1 MNLGWQSSSSGTASA
16 SAGQFEAQQE
26 EMLQA
31 LRAINVVADRPM
43 VRQAQRRV
51 RQRSLEIFA
60 RRRQLRER
68 IGMSLLG
75 FSLVWLLMTPVI
87 WGSYNQ
93 IVTLSQSLGW
103 RHCADAE
110 CQVMYLTC
118 WLLPITLVTLV
129 IGLLRSRSTKSSRKL
144 DSFVR

>member
-1 MNLGWQSSSSGTASA
+1 MKMGWQNSAMAGTSSA
-16 SAGQFEAQQE
+16 SAGELESQA

-31 LRAINVVADRPM
+31 LRAVSVVAERPM

-51 RQRSLEIFA
+51 RQRSLEMHA
-60 RRRQLRER
+60 RRRQLRQR

-75 FSLVWLLMTPVI
+75 FSLVWLLMTPLI
-87 WGSYNQ
+87 WGSYSQ
-93 IVTLSQSLGW
+93 IVAFSLSLGW
-103 RHCADAE
+103 RHCTDIE
-110 CQVMYLTC
+110 CQVTYLTC